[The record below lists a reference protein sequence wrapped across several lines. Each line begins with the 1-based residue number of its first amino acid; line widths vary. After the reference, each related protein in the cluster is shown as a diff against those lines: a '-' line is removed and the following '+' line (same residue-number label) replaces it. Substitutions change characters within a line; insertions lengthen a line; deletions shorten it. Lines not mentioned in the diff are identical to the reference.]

1 MENKNNK
8 DILFRIKYLG
18 YFLAGYGA
26 DRPDVTFSDLVRIS
40 KFNLS
45 EARNVLMEDPIWD
58 KYNDYQILQEYYA
71 MYFRRSEEA
80 REAFKIQLENDGNLE
95 DEGLNWMNK
104 EIEKNRSKIEEMKA
118 LSKQEEEILDFD
130 PEKE

>member
-1 MENKNNK
+1 MENENK
-8 DILFRIKYLG
+8 KDLLFRLKYLG
-18 YFLAGYGA
+18 YFLSGY
-26 DRPDVTFSDLVRIS
+26 DTSRNDLTFSDLVKMA

-71 MYFRRSEEA
+71 MRFRRSEQE
-80 REAFKIQLENDGNLE
+80 RDAFKIQLESDGNLE
-95 DEGLNWMNK
+95 DEGLSWMNK

-118 LSKQEEEILDFD
+118 LAKEEEEISEFD
-130 PEKE
+130 PDKE